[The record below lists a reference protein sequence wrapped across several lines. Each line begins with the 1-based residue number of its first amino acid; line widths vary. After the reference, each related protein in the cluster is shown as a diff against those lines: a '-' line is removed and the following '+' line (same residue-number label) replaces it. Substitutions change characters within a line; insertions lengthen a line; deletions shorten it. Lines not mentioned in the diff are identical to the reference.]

1 MRRAKFARASGRVDS
16 ALSPTY
22 TERVGAESERGG
34 ASPSS
39 VGSPRTAAE
48 IRERILAEHR
58 ELRELLAEVL
68 TLSRTVA
75 SRDDEESLKLA
86 VRALVLVFGE
96 HLRSEEAVLVPTLE
110 RVEPWGP
117 ARVERLDEE
126 HATQRAMLKDIF
138 ASIGKVDDRTQLAER
153 AAAFATRL
161 LDDMNEEEADL
172 LTPTIFHD
180 AILVVD

>member
-1 MRRAKFARASGRVDS
+1 M
-16 ALSPTY
+16 
-22 TERVGAESERGG
+22 
-34 ASPSS
+34 
-39 VGSPRTAAE
+39 
-48 IRERILAEHR
+48 
-58 ELRELLAEVL
+58 
-68 TLSRTVA
+68 
-75 SRDDEESLKLA
+75 
-86 VRALVLVFGE
+86 RALVLVFGE

-138 ASIGKVDDRTQLAER
+138 ASIGKLDDRTQLAER

-180 AILVVD
+180 AILVAD